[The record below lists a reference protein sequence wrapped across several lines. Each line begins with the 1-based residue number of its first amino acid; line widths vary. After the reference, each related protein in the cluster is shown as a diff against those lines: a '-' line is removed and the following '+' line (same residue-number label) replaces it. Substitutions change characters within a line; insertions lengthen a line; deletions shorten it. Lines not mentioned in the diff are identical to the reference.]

1 MEIDLKINLIFCV
14 NKFQMFYL
22 TRENEFVF
30 LYFPY
35 IEAQKKISITSRT
48 FHRNTYEQNNVIQ

>member
-14 NKFQMFYL
+14 NKFLMFYL
-22 TRENEFVF
+22 TRENEFLF

-35 IEAQKKISITSRT
+35 IEAQKQKLA
-48 FHRNTYEQNNVIQ
+48 